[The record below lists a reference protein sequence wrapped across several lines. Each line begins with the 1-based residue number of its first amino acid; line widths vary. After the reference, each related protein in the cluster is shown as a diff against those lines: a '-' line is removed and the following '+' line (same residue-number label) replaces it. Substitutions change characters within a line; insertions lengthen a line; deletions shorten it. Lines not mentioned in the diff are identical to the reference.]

1 MISAYVDMLVDLES
15 QIELFKAL
23 NLDKFVL
30 RDFNHLNVYDL
41 SEEAIDE
48 VETLFKLNKISP
60 LYLDITKTYDVYG
73 ILDVERLIY
82 LAKRFKTK
90 DILIKVPTIKDFNIE
105 KDIFI
110 EQIQLLLAGV
120 KKDKLNL
127 TFNLSY
133 DVDSAYIAYLI
144 KEIKEIK
151 FSFNPGL
158 CYEKE
163 KSVTSYYRLIKNNL
177 SHVILFDL
185 NENKKPSLIGYGKAT
200 ILEHLDKLKRD
211 NFKGSY
217 ILDTNLLEYVEERQ
231 TIYKRKFKIPFL
243 KKGRNQNKK
252 AYESIENRLGL
263 VQTDEISFDKL
274 YESQVSLVKRYI
286 K

>member
-263 VQTDEISFDKL
+263 AQTDEISFDKL
-274 YESQVSLVKRYI
+274 YESQVSLVKRYL

>member
-30 RDFNHLNVYDL
+30 RDFNHLNVYDF

-252 AYESIENRLGL
+252 AYEAIENRLGL
-263 VQTDEISFDKL
+263 AQTDEISFDKL

>member
-30 RDFNHLNVYDL
+30 RDFNHLNVYDF

-133 DVDSAYIAYLI
+133 EFDSAYIAYLI

-263 VQTDEISFDKL
+263 AQTDEISFDKL

>member
-252 AYESIENRLGL
+252 AYESN
-263 VQTDEISFDKL
+263 
-274 YESQVSLVKRYI
+274 
-286 K
+286 

>member
-1 MISAYVDMLVDLES
+1 M
-15 QIELFKAL
+15 
-23 NLDKFVL
+23 
-30 RDFNHLNVYDL
+30 
-41 SEEAIDE
+41 
-48 VETLFKLNKISP
+48 
-60 LYLDITKTYDVYG
+60 
-73 ILDVERLIY
+73 
-82 LAKRFKTK
+82 AKRFKTK

-263 VQTDEISFDKL
+263 AQTDEISFDKL

>member
-23 NLDKFVL
+23 NLEKFVL

-263 VQTDEISFDKL
+263 AQTDEISFDKL

>member
-30 RDFNHLNVYDL
+30 RDFNHLNVYDF

-48 VETLFKLNKISP
+48 VETLFKLNKIRP

-263 VQTDEISFDKL
+263 AQTDEISFDKL

>member
-30 RDFNHLNVYDL
+30 RDFNHLNVYDF

-133 DVDSAYIAYLI
+133 EFDSAYIAYLI

-263 VQTDEISFDKL
+263 AQTDEISFDKL
-274 YESQVSLVKRYI
+274 YESQVSLVKRYL

>member
-1 MISAYVDMLVDLES
+1 MI
-15 QIELFKAL
+15 
-23 NLDKFVL
+23 
-30 RDFNHLNVYDL
+30 L

-110 EQIQLLLAGV
+110 EQIQLLLEGV

-133 DVDSAYIAYLI
+133 DVDSALYCL
-144 KEIKEIK
+144 
-151 FSFNPGL
+151 
-158 CYEKE
+158 
-163 KSVTSYYRLIKNNL
+163 
-177 SHVILFDL
+177 
-185 NENKKPSLIGYGKAT
+185 
-200 ILEHLDKLKRD
+200 LDKG
-211 NFKGSY
+211 N
-217 ILDTNLLEYVEERQ
+217 
-231 TIYKRKFKIPFL
+231 
-243 KKGRNQNKK
+243 
-252 AYESIENRLGL
+252 
-263 VQTDEISFDKL
+263 
-274 YESQVSLVKRYI
+274 
-286 K
+286 

>member
-30 RDFNHLNVYDL
+30 RDFNHLNVYDF

-217 ILDTNLLEYVEERQ
+217 ILDTNLLEYVEKRQ

-263 VQTDEISFDKL
+263 AQTDEISFDKL

>member
-48 VETLFKLNKISP
+48 VETLFKLNKIRP

-263 VQTDEISFDKL
+263 AQTDEISFDKL
-274 YESQVSLVKRYI
+274 YESQVSLVKRYL

>member
-30 RDFNHLNVYDL
+30 RDFNHLNVYDF

-263 VQTDEISFDKL
+263 AQTDEISFDKL
-274 YESQVSLVKRYI
+274 YESQVSLVKRYL

>member
-30 RDFNHLNVYDL
+30 RDFNHLNVYDF

-133 DVDSAYIAYLI
+133 DIDSAYIAYLI

-263 VQTDEISFDKL
+263 AQTDEISFDKL

>member
-30 RDFNHLNVYDL
+30 RDFNHLNVYDF

-105 KDIFI
+105 KGIFI

-263 VQTDEISFDKL
+263 AQTDEISFDKL